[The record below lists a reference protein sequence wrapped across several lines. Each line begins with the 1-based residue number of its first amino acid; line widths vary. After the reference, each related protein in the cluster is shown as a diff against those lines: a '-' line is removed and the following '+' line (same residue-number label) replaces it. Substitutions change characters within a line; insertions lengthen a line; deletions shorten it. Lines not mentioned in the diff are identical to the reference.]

1 MFELRDY
8 QLDGVDAGL
17 KVMNAPKDKA
27 IVVAPTG
34 AGKSLLIA
42 KIVSELNAPVLIL
55 QPSQEL
61 LVQNYKK
68 YLAFGGRASIYC
80 ASLKQRSIDKMA
92 YTEIN
97 GEMKR
102 CDEVSKVTFATIGS
116 IKKELAKLKK
126 KGVKKVIVDE
136 IHLQS
141 KAGSQMRKF
150 IKDLKA
156 TNVLGLTA
164 TPIYLEGGMNGSRL
178 VMINRTRG
186 TLFRKI
192 AHVTQIS
199 ELVEKK
205 FWTPLS
211 YKIISNDESAL
222 ELNSTGSDYKEE
234 SQKEYYKANDLNGQ
248 IVEEVKRLKKEGRQ
262 RILIFVPTIEE
273 AEQLYRSIPNAAVV
287 HSKLSKM
294 ERDLMVEG
302 FTTGDIPVAINVNVL
317 ATGYDNP
324 EIDAIITA
332 RPTSSVALAYQQLGR
347 GVRLHPGKLDCLIV
361 DFSGNVKRFGRIEEL
376 TFEEIPYY
384 GWGMFN
390 GEGYLLSD
398 YPIMT
403 SLKPTK
409 EILIRN
415 GEREESYAKMKED
428 FKEKVHKTELAAS
441 PKLNFGKFKGKS
453 VKEVLKEKRGRD
465 YLVWIVEEHR
475 KGKWTFYGEP
485 GRLLKAAIYKE
496 LQLA

>member
-1 MFELRDY
+1 MFVLRDY
-8 QLDGVDAGL
+8 QDEGVGSCL
-17 KVMNAPKDKA
+17 KVMNAKRKKA

-34 AGKSLLIA
+34 AGKSLYIA
-42 KIVSELNAPVLIL
+42 ATVDRVDVPVLIL

-68 YLAFGGRASIYC
+68 YLAFGGEASIYC
-80 ASLKQRSIDKMA
+80 SSLKQRSIKKKA

-97 GEMKR
+97 GELKR

-116 IKKELAKLKK
+116 VKKELSKLKK
-126 KGVKKVIVDE
+126 LGLKHVIIDE

-141 KAGSQMRKF
+141 KVGSQMRKF
-150 IKDLKA
+150 LKELKA

-178 VMINRTRG
+178 VMINRAKG
-186 TLFRKI
+186 TMFKEI
-192 AHVTQIS
+192 IHVTQIS
-199 ELVEKK
+199 ELVKKK
-205 FWTPLS
+205 FWTPLT
-211 YKIISNDESAL
+211 YKIISNDDSGL
-222 ELNSTGSDYKEE
+222 KLNTSGSDYTEE
-234 SQKEYYKANDLNGQ
+234 SQKEYYKANDLSGQ
-248 IVEEVKRLKKEGRQ
+248 IVEEVKRLKKEGRK

-273 AEQLYRSIPNAAVV
+273 AEQLYGKIPNSAIV
-287 HSKLSKM
+287 HSKLSKS

-302 FTTGDIPVAINVNVL
+302 FTNGDIPVAINVNVL

-324 EIDAIITA
+324 EIDAIITG

-347 GVRLHPGKLDCLIV
+347 GVRLHPEKEDCIIV

-403 SLKPTK
+403 EVKPSK
-409 EILIRN
+409 ETLIKKGKEQEEWSRRTAE
-415 GEREESYAKMKED
+415 ERERIHKE
-428 FKEKVHKTELAAS
+428 ELSKS
-441 PKLNFGKFKGKS
+441 PLINFGKHKGKS
-453 VKEVLKEKRGRD
+453 VKQVLKEDKS
-465 YLVWIVEEHR
+465 YLIWIVEQY
-475 KGKWTFYGEP
+475 KAGSWKFYGDS
-485 GRLLKAAIYKE
+485 GARLKSAIYRE
-496 LQLA
+496 LSLA